1 MKRSC
6 YCVEPSEAETG
17 KEFTLVGWVD
27 TRRDHGGV
35 IFVDLRDR
43 TGLMQVVFNPEIQR
57 EAHELAG
64 ELRNEFVIAVRG
76 VLQPRSEET
85 VNPRLPTGTIE
96 LMAHELE
103 ILNSAQPSPFAID
116 DEAQITENVRLRFRY
131 LDIRRPVMQR
141 SLRLRHDVCRMTRD
155 HLNDAGFLEV
165 ETPMLTRST
174 PEGARDYLV
183 PSRVSPGQ
191 FFALPQSPQLFKQL
205 LMVGGVDR
213 YYQIAR
219 CFRDEDLRADRQPEF
234 TQVDLE
240 MSFVESDDVMEVVE
254 SLLKNIFRDLR
265 GLEFA
270 SDFAFPRMPYDE
282 AMNRFGSDRP
292 DTRFGMELTDLSE
305 IFSAS
310 DFKVFRA
317 AVEAGGS
324 VKAIVVKGGASMS
337 RKEID
342 DLGVIAGELGAKG
355 MAWIKVNEGGE
366 WQSPI
371 VKFFSDGE
379 RETLTSQLGLE
390 DGDLILFGADRT
402 QVVHDVLGGLR
413 TRIATARG
421 LIPED
426 RFDFLWVTDFPLV
439 EYNEED
445 KRYYAL
451 HHPFTAPKDDDLD
464 RLESDP
470 LGVRADAYDVVL
482 NGVELGG
489 GSVRIHRADV
499 QQRVLAMLG
508 IDEEE
513 AREKFGFLLDGL
525 SYGAPPHAGLALG
538 LDRLVAILVGT
549 DSIRDV
555 IAFPKTQKAACLLTE
570 APSPVDAT
578 QLRGLGVK
586 LDI

>member
-64 ELRNEFVIAVRG
+64 ELRNEYVIAVRG

>member
-64 ELRNEFVIAVRG
+64 ELRNEYVIAVRG

-342 DLGVIAGELGAKG
+342 DLGVVAGELGAKG

-413 TRIATARG
+413 TRIAAARG

-451 HHPFTAPKDDDLD
+451 HHPFTAPKADDLD
-464 RLESDP
+464 RLEADP

-499 QQRVLAMLG
+499 QQRVLALLG

-570 APSPVDAT
+570 APSPVDVT

>member
-1 MKRSC
+1 VKRSC

-64 ELRNEFVIAVRG
+64 ELRNEYVIAVRG

-342 DLGVIAGELGAKG
+342 DLGVVAGELGAKG

-413 TRIATARG
+413 TRIAAARG

-451 HHPFTAPKDDDLD
+451 HHPFTAPKADDLD
-464 RLESDP
+464 RLEADP

-499 QQRVLAMLG
+499 QQRVLALLG

-570 APSPVDAT
+570 APSPVDST

>member
-1 MKRSC
+1 
-6 YCVEPSEAETG
+6 
-17 KEFTLVGWVD
+17 
-27 TRRDHGGV
+27 
-35 IFVDLRDR
+35 
-43 TGLMQVVFNPEIQR
+43 
-57 EAHELAG
+57 
-64 ELRNEFVIAVRG
+64 
-76 VLQPRSEET
+76 
-85 VNPRLPTGTIE
+85 
-96 LMAHELE
+96 
-103 ILNSAQPSPFAID
+103 
-116 DEAQITENVRLRFRY
+116 
-131 LDIRRPVMQR
+131 
-141 SLRLRHDVCRMTRD
+141 
-155 HLNDAGFLEV
+155 
-165 ETPMLTRST
+165 MLTRST

-240 MSFVESDDVMEVVE
+240 MSFVESDEVMEVVE
-254 SLLKNIFRDLR
+254 SLLKNIFRELR

-270 SDFAFPRMPYDE
+270 PDFAFPRMPWDE

-292 DTRFGMELTDLSE
+292 DTRFGMELTDLSDV
-305 IFSAS
+305 FSAS

-342 DLGVIAGELGAKG
+342 DLGVVAGELGAKG

-413 TRIATARG
+413 SRIAAARG

-439 EYNEED
+439 EYSEED

-451 HHPFTAPKDDDLD
+451 HHPFTAPKAEDVD
-464 RLESDP
+464 RLESDS

-499 QQRVLAMLG
+499 QQRVLALLG

-570 APSPVDAT
+570 APSPVDST
-578 QLRGLGVK
+578 QLRGLGVQ